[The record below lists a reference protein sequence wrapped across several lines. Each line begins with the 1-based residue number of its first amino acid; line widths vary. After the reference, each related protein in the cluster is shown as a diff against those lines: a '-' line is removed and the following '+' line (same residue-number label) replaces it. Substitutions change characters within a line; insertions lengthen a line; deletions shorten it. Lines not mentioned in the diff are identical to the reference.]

1 MLFWLGLAVIVFLA
15 WWFWPSEKDRWADEQ
30 HGSWWA
36 FLDAFS
42 WFDIW

>member
-1 MLFWLGLAVIVFLA
+1 MFWLGLGVIGLLG

-30 HGSWWA
+30 PASWWA